1 MGYGLSIQAGP
12 GVDDLVTGVMP
23 GLSTATFD
31 PMGLEPYQGV
41 QIDVDSVPSVGGNMI
56 RYHLSEGYSLDY
68 TVTSTNVKQELRI
81 EERPSVTE
89 GMAWFGLSEMMRLPA
104 DYAVFDGETMVGEML
119 HETQNTLEIRH
130 VETGRLLATI
140 AEPVAYDAAE
150 GEPYQAT
157 YFLQVVGTQVVIAT
171 MVEVT
176 WLLDEDRVY
185 PVVIDPTIGP
195 SGTTQTH
202 GGYCNRQYANC
213 YGGATYTSRYVV
225 NRGGGVYYTAWHR
238 FNVPTTSTMLPN
250 GTLSDISL
258 KQYTR
263 AYSYYGGIPSST
275 SANQPAVTVLED
287 CGNNVHTVYLR
298 MGRQQRQLQRITAV
312 RLDHEQ
318 PIQQRQFKGPDP
330 IDVELSRRELHA
342 LRFLL
347 DDPDDRDL
355 QQRHILHG
363 PLLRVHSRSRR
374 SPREPDEQRW
384 DDLHRRA
391 HVLDWHERSQQRIL
405 CPSLLDHRP
414 LHANGLHGW
423 ERRCRS

>member
-213 YGGATYTSRYVV
+213 YGGRHLHVPI
-225 NRGGGVYYTAWHR
+225 RREPRRRCLLHR
-238 FNVPTTSTMLPN
+238 M
-250 GTLSDISL
+250 
-258 KQYTR
+258 
-263 AYSYYGGIPSST
+263 A
-275 SANQPAVTVLED
+275 
-287 CGNNVHTVYLR
+287 
-298 MGRQQRQLQRITAV
+298 
-312 RLDHEQ
+312 
-318 PIQQRQFKGPDP
+318 PIQRPHD
-330 IDVELSRRELHA
+330 IDDAPE
-342 LRFLL
+342 
-347 DDPDDRDL
+347 
-355 QQRHILHG
+355 
-363 PLLRVHSRSRR
+363 
-374 SPREPDEQRW
+374 W
-384 DDLHRRA
+384 DA
-391 HVLDWHERSQQRIL
+391 Q
-405 CPSLLDHRP
+405 
-414 LHANGLHGW
+414 
-423 ERRCRS
+423 

>member
-1 MGYGLSIQAGP
+1 MSSPCKDFTKPIHYKDSDGVWQRIDLNLQATNTGWEVASNSFTTEFAANMGYGLSIQAGP

-213 YGGATYTSRYVV
+213 YGGRHLHVPI
-225 NRGGGVYYTAWHR
+225 RREPRRRCLLHR
-238 FNVPTTSTMLPN
+238 M
-250 GTLSDISL
+250 
-258 KQYTR
+258 
-263 AYSYYGGIPSST
+263 A
-275 SANQPAVTVLED
+275 
-287 CGNNVHTVYLR
+287 
-298 MGRQQRQLQRITAV
+298 
-312 RLDHEQ
+312 
-318 PIQQRQFKGPDP
+318 PIQRPHD
-330 IDVELSRRELHA
+330 IDDAPE
-342 LRFLL
+342 
-347 DDPDDRDL
+347 
-355 QQRHILHG
+355 
-363 PLLRVHSRSRR
+363 
-374 SPREPDEQRW
+374 W
-384 DDLHRRA
+384 DA
-391 HVLDWHERSQQRIL
+391 Q
-405 CPSLLDHRP
+405 
-414 LHANGLHGW
+414 
-423 ERRCRS
+423 